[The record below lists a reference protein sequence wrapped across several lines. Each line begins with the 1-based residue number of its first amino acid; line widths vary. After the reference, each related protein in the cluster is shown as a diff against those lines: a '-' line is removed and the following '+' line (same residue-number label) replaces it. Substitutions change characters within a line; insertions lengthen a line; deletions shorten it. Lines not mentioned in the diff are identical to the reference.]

1 MGGAHQTVNRHSR
14 IIERHPLPLPLG
26 EVAERSEDGEGK
38 RAAIPSQSPSLTALP
53 EGEPRARWRE
63 KNGAHP
69 CRLAY
74 RAGTPCLSLGERWP
88 SAARTERGNRASI
101 PSQSPSVTALP
112 KGEPRGCTR
121 IWAQKTERIGN
132 RYAPFTILRSPI
144 KGLQG
149 RFRYPNRNY
158 SRVAK
163 CLMVRTI

>member
-14 IIERHPLPLPLG
+14 IIEPHPLPLPLG

-38 RAAIPSQSPSLTALP
+38 PGCNTL
-53 EGEPRARWRE
+53 
-63 KNGAHP
+63 
-69 CRLAY
+69 
-74 RAGTPCLSLGERWP
+74 
-88 SAARTERGNRASI
+88 
-101 PSQSPSVTALP
+101 SVTFGDSSP
-112 KGEPRGCTR
+112 KGRAKRMYPHLG
-121 IWAQKTERIGN
+121 AKTERIGN
-132 RYAPFTILRSPI
+132 RYAPFTILRSPF

>member
-1 MGGAHQTVNRHSR
+1 MSVFYK
-14 IIERHPLPLPLG
+14 HPLPLPLG

-38 RAAIPSQSPSLTALP
+38 T
-53 EGEPRARWRE
+53 GF
-63 KNGAHP
+63 N
-69 CRLAY
+69 
-74 RAGTPCLSLGERWP
+74 TLSVIFGD
-88 SAARTERGNRASI
+88 SS
-101 PSQSPSVTALP
+101 P
-112 KGEPRGCTR
+112 KGRAKGVYPHWG
-121 IWAQKTERIGN
+121 AKTERIGN